1 MNNYLDLSIKEINKL
16 LKEKKILPIDLVNE
30 AIDRIEKNS
39 DLNCFITLNKEE
51 ALKCAK
57 ELENKDTELKRYLYV
72 IAPKCQPNSG
82 TPLITHQDLVYNAG
96 MNKEKFLDI
105 DKKSYCKAYI
115 KAKCVEVGKWDWDI
129 MISCKNYTDD
139 GYVDWNEEFESTN

>member
-1 MNNYLDLSIKEINKL
+1 MMKKIIIIILLIFIIIGSILFINEKINK
-16 LKEKKILPIDLVNE
+16 KIEEQNNKRYEEIKKDI
-30 AIDRIEKNS
+30 
-39 DLNCFITLNKEE
+39 
-51 ALKCAK
+51 
-57 ELENKDTELKRYLYV
+57 DTELKRYLYV

-115 KAKCVEVGKWDWDI
+115 EAKCVEVGKWDWDI

>member
-1 MNNYLDLSIKEINKL
+1 MMKKIIKIILLIFIIIGSILIINK
-16 LKEKKILPIDLVNE
+16 KIEEQNNKRYEEIKKDI
-30 AIDRIEKNS
+30 
-39 DLNCFITLNKEE
+39 
-51 ALKCAK
+51 
-57 ELENKDTELKRYLYV
+57 DTELKRYLYV

>member
-1 MNNYLDLSIKEINKL
+1 MM
-16 LKEKKILPIDLVNE
+16 KKIIIIILRIFIIIGSILFINE
-30 AIDRIEKNS
+30 KNNKKIEKQN
-39 DLNCFITLNKEE
+39 NKRYEE
-51 ALKCAK
+51 IKK
-57 ELENKDTELKRYLYV
+57 DIDTELKRYLYV

>member
-1 MNNYLDLSIKEINKL
+1 MM
-16 LKEKKILPIDLVNE
+16 KKIIIIILLIFIIIGSILFINE
-30 AIDRIEKNS
+30 KNNKKIEKQN
-39 DLNCFITLNKEE
+39 NKRYEE
-51 ALKCAK
+51 IKK
-57 ELENKDTELKRYLYV
+57 DIDTELKRYLYV

-96 MNKEKFLDI
+96 MNKEKILDI

-139 GYVDWNEEFESTN
+139 GYVDWNEGFEPINR

>member
-1 MNNYLDLSIKEINKL
+1 MM
-16 LKEKKILPIDLVNE
+16 KKIIIIIFLIFIIIGSTLFIN
-30 AIDRIEKNS
+30 EKNS
-39 DLNCFITLNKEE
+39 KKIEE
-51 ALKCAK
+51 QSSKRYEEIRK
-57 ELENKDTELKRYLYV
+57 DIDTELKRYMYV
-72 IAPKCQPNSG
+72 VAPNCQPNNG

-115 KAKCVEVGKWDWDI
+115 KARCVKVGKWDWDI

-139 GYVDWNEEFESTN
+139 GYVDWDKSFESTN